1 MNNLKKVG
9 LTALGTVLVSST
21 AYAADLNVTG
31 SAGVTLTG
39 EDNSNKGNGWTMGDS
54 LTFSASVEQDNGWNV
69 TMSQEIDGGSL
80 DDYSIKVDM
89 GDMGTVTFAG
99 HGTTGV
105 ISDWDDLTPTANE
118 EAHGVSVAGTQDGAA
133 NGVSENDSFHWD
145 YTVAAVDGLST
156 KVSYFPSD
164 NTSHVDSY
172 IEYGIRYTGIENLDI
187 ALGMGENNDTTAGI
201 DNTVAAVSYTMGD
214 ISLGVQANESD
225 SATANSD
232 EDFSAWG
239 VSYLLPG
246 GDLQLSYNISEID
259 YESSS
264 KENQEATGISFS
276 YTSGSMTFSGA
287 YSEVDNLAGTASSD
301 NSGYELNL
309 SFTF

>member
-69 TMSQEIDGGSL
+69 TMSQEIDNGALDDFSIKIDTSGGS
-80 DDYSIKVDM
+80 S
-89 GDMGTVTFAG
+89 DMGTITFAG

-105 ISDWDDLTPTANE
+105 IGNWDDLTPTANE
-118 EAHGVSVAGTQDGAA
+118 EAHGFSVAGTQDGAS

-145 YTVAAVDGLST
+145 YNLEQIDGVAL

-164 NTSHVDSY
+164 NTSHADSS
-172 IEYGIRYTGIENLDI
+172 IEYGVRYTGIENSPLKLGERWGI
-187 ALGMGENNDTTAGI
+187 ACKSGRW
-201 DNTVAAVSYTMGD
+201 
-214 ISLGVQANESD
+214 
-225 SATANSD
+225 
-232 EDFSAWG
+232 AWEG
-239 VSYLLPG
+239 
-246 GDLQLSYNISEID
+246 
-259 YESSS
+259 
-264 KENQEATGISFS
+264 
-276 YTSGSMTFSGA
+276 
-287 YSEVDNLAGTASSD
+287 
-301 NSGYELNL
+301 
-309 SFTF
+309 

>member
-1 MNNLKKVG
+1 MNNFKKVG

-21 AYAADLNVTG
+21 AYSADLTVTG
-31 SAGVTLTG
+31 SAGITLTG

-54 LTFSASVEQDNGWNV
+54 LTFSGSAEQDNGWNV
-69 TMSQEIDGGSL
+69 TMSQEIDGGAL
-80 DDYSIKVDM
+80 DDFSIKVDM
-89 GDMGTVTFAG
+89 GDLGTVTFAG

-105 ISDWDDLTPTANE
+105 IGNWDDLTPTANE
-118 EAHGVSVAGTQDGAA
+118 EAHGVSVGGTQDGAA

-164 NTSHVDSY
+164 NTSHADSS
-172 IEYGIRYTGIENLDI
+172 IEYGAKYTGIDGLEL
-187 ALGMGENNDTTAGI
+187 AFGLGENNDTTAGV
-201 DNTVAAVSYTMGD
+201 DNTVASIKYTMD
-214 ISLGVQANESD
+214 SLSVGMQANESD

-232 EDFSAWG
+232 EDFTAWG
-239 VSYLLPG
+239 VSYAVSD
-246 GDLQLSYNISEID
+246 DLSLSYNISEID
-259 YESSS
+259 YESTG

-276 YTSGSMTFSGA
+276 YTSGSLTFSGA
-287 YSEVDNLAGTASSD
+287 YSEIDNVTGSAASD

>member
-1 MNNLKKVG
+1 M
-9 LTALGTVLVSST
+9 GTVLVSST
-21 AYAADLNVTG
+21 AFAGELTVTG

-54 LTFSASVEQDNGWNV
+54 LTFSGSAEQDNGWNV

-80 DDYSIKVDM
+80 DDFSIKVDM

-105 ISDWDDLTPTANE
+105 IGNWDDLTPTANE

-145 YTVAAVDGLST
+145 YDVAAVDGLST
-156 KVSYFPSD
+156 KISYFPSD
-164 NTSHVDSY
+164 NTSHADSS
-172 IEYGIRYTGIENLDI
+172 IEYGARYTGIEGLDI
-187 ALGMGENNDTTAGI
+187 ALGMGENNDTTNGV
-201 DNTVAAVSYTMGD
+201 DNTVAAISYTMD
-214 ISLGVQANESD
+214 SISLGMQANESD
-225 SATANSD
+225 SAAASSD

-239 VSYLLPG
+239 VSYAVSD
-246 GDLQLSYNISEID
+246 DLSVSYNISEID
-259 YESSS
+259 YEDAT

-287 YSEVDNLAGTASSD
+287 YSEVDNTAGTATND